1 MKSLRGFAVAGS
13 LATFLLAGCHVESH
27 KNGKNDNVAIS
38 TPFGSMHVKTD
49 DNGDGS
55 STGLAIYPGAVP
67 VTDSEKSHDSADIN
81 MDFGNFHL
89 GVKTASFQTGDSA
102 DKVIDFY
109 RKDLARYGDVIECK
123 DNHAVGTPTK
133 TSKGL
138 GCDDKDNHHHVHGKV
153 SVDSRDDIELRAGS
167 EQKQHVVG
175 IEHKDGGIRI
185 GLVMLNLPTNLDSHD
200 SKDSTDS
207 E

>member
-1 MKSLRGFAVAGS
+1 MKSLRCLTVAAS

-27 KNGKNDNVAIS
+27 NNGKNDNVAIS

-49 DNGDGS
+49 ESGDGS
-55 STGLAIYPGAVP
+55 TTGLATYPGAVP
-67 VTDSEKSHDSADIN
+67 VKDGDKSHDSADIN
-81 MDFGNFHL
+81 MDFGDFHL
-89 GVKTASFQTGDSA
+89 GVKAASFQTGDSSE
-102 DKVIDFY
+102 KVIDFY
-109 RKDLARYGDVIECK
+109 KKDLARYGDVIECK

-138 GCDDKDNHHHVHGKV
+138 GCDDKDDHHHIHGSA
-153 SVDSRDDIELRAGS
+153 SVDSHDDIELRAGS
-167 EQKQHVVG
+167 EQRQHIVG
-175 IEHKDGGIRI
+175 IEHKDGGTRI

-200 SKDSTDS
+200 SKESKDS